1 LWVGL
6 TILSLGIA
14 FAYSRAIS
22 LIWLV
27 GTLTFILLAWRSA
40 ASRQNLLAYAVLA
53 FVAYAMAV
61 ALVPEVGARVTGG
74 GDLATTLDVRRVM
87 IESALAIW
95 RDYPVLG
102 AGIGTF
108 RVLYPTYRSLAD
120 QVTAGNTPHNDYVLA
135 LAEGGPLLLA
145 FYLVMFAAV
154 AWRGVRVALR
164 LLRGGAPV
172 ALSEAAIA
180 IACGAIFA
188 HAFVN
193 FVMITLSLQLL
204 LGCLVGL
211 LFSHGMVARED
222 AGAPPVPRRTRQAVV
237 GLSIVALLIP
247 FRALAQDAMAYSVVI
262 GQPGM
267 PFAATITKK
276 GKRYLAFLSWLD
288 AVGPVRGLP
297 AFGAAS
303 YYDSLANRTTGAAR
317 SRYTALAE
325 EHYAMSIERLPI
337 NHRAYL
343 AWAQLALRSGQRD
356 LDKAATLSRIAS
368 SIDPADVVVYE
379 TRVRIE
385 LQRRRPEAAYRILRD
400 EFFPWSYYGASTR
413 ALVAEKL
420 LLQLRRWSLEY
431 GDGPPVADIDARLY
445 RAQRIIEA
453 VRTERALG
461 WRE

>member
-1 LWVGL
+1 
-6 TILSLGIA
+6 
-14 FAYSRAIS
+14 
-22 LIWLV
+22 
-27 GTLTFILLAWRSA
+27 
-40 ASRQNLLAYAVLA
+40 
-53 FVAYAMAV
+53 
-61 ALVPEVGARVTGG
+61 
-74 GDLATTLDVRRVM
+74 
-87 IESALAIW
+87 
-95 RDYPVLG
+95 
-102 AGIGTF
+102 
-108 RVLYPTYRSLAD
+108 
-120 QVTAGNTPHNDYVLA
+120 
-135 LAEGGPLLLA
+135 
-145 FYLVMFAAV
+145 
-154 AWRGVRVALR
+154 
-164 LLRGGAPV
+164 
-172 ALSEAAIA
+172 
-180 IACGAIFA
+180 
-188 HAFVN
+188 
-193 FVMITLSLQLL
+193 MITLSLQLL